1 MPHLTFTRNYA
12 EEDDNQ
18 GEIQGQRILRITGR
32 RSVPRR
38 KKCGVG
44 IPALHNSAIVSL
56 AGIEF
61 SMTLKD
67 IPKFECLNAML
78 INVYN
83 IDRSF
88 LYDDKKKKK
97 RVNMLYVQDPR
108 LGHFGS
114 KICRIS

>member
-18 GEIQGQRILRITGR
+18 GEIQGQRILRISDR

-38 KKCGVG
+38 KKCGVE

-88 LYDDKKKKK
+88 LY
-97 RVNMLYVQDPR
+97 
-108 LGHFGS
+108 GS
-114 KICRIS
+114 TMIRRRRSM